1 MVLING
7 SNFID
12 GLNGLFLSY
21 FSIVLF
27 VIYKLNFNDLIILET
42 EPQIILS
49 VIILFVLVLN
59 FFNQLFLGDNGAYSL
74 GFLLGFF

>member
-12 GLNGLFLSY
+12 VQWIILSY

-59 FFNQLFLGDNGAYSL
+59 FLINYF
-74 GFLLGFF
+74 